1 MSGAFRSSKL
11 FGFGTDP
18 QASGHFW
25 AHISSASRSFRHP
38 RSGTLTYSTLSS
50 TRECSTR
57 RRRRTSM
64 TASIACCQ
72 QSPFRNQSRT
82 LSVLCDTRLV
92 KRTEL
97 RWRNLGWDIE
107 AQSTLIRRLLQDLR
121 HPLPPP
127 RQLHPSLHHKHLP
140 LLHLPSPRP
149 LLSRQYLHPT
159 QHLGRR
165 PRLRRT
171 RSFLLQSPRRQ
182 VLMSQSPSR
191 RYHNPPL

>member
-1 MSGAFRSSKL
+1 MSGAFQSSKL

-18 QASGHFW
+18 KASGHFW
-25 AHISSASRSFRHP
+25 TRISSASRASRNP

-57 RRRRTSM
+57 RRRRKFT
-64 TASIACCQ
+64 TASIVCCL

-82 LSVLCDTRLV
+82 LSVLCDTRLA

-97 RWRNLGWDIE
+97 SWRRLGWDIR
-107 AQSTLIRRLLQDLR
+107 AQSTFIPRLLLDFR

-127 RQLHPSLHHKHLP
+127 RQLHPSLLHKHLS
-140 LLHLPSPRP
+140 LLHLLSPRP
-149 LLSRQYLHPT
+149 LLSRQHLDPT

-182 VLMSQSPSR
+182 VLMSQSPYR
-191 RYHNPPL
+191 RYHKPPF